1 MLLPELE
8 QVPAFRPGV
17 RLHHDKVR
25 GQWVLLAPERVVELD
40 PIAHAILGQVDGHRS
55 IGEIAAQLAAE
66 YDAPLEQ
73 VGQDIRE
80 LMADLHGKRL
90 LRW

>member
-8 QVPAFRPGV
+8 HVPAFRPGV
-17 RLHHDKVR
+17 RLHYDKVR
-25 GQWVLLAPERVVELD
+25 QQWVLLAPERVVELD
-40 PIAHAILGQVDGHRS
+40 PIAHAILERVDAQRS
-55 IGEIAAQLAAE
+55 LGEISEALAAE

-73 VGQDIRE
+73 VSQDIRE